1 MRDTMIDPLNT
12 LVHKTPNWLL
22 YLIGAAYP
30 AWLLYAGF
38 TGGLGVDPVK
48 AMEHALGKVGLQ
60 ALIAVLLVTPL
71 RRFTK
76 LNFLSWRRA
85 LGVIAFFY
93 ILLHLLVW
101 MVLDVQ
107 IISQVKADLIKR
119 PYIIVGMI
127 SLLILLPL
135 AITSNNLSIRK
146 LGPRWRKLHKMTYLA
161 VALGGVHYI
170 MQTKG
175 FEYEPY
181 IYFVGVV
188 GLIVIRKLPKNRG
201 APPIKRQTA

>member
-1 MRDTMIDPLNT
+1 MINTLNT
-12 LVHKTPNWLL
+12 LVRKVPNWLL
-22 YLIGAAYP
+22 YLVGATYP

-60 ALIAVLLVTPL
+60 VLIAVLLISPL

-76 LNFLSWRRA
+76 FNFLSWRRA

-93 ILLHLLVW
+93 ILLHFLVW

-107 IISQVKADLIKR
+107 IISQVKADILKR

-135 AITSNNLSIRK
+135 ALTSNNLSIRK

-181 IYFVGVV
+181 IYLAVV
-188 GLIVIRKLPKNRG
+188 LGLIAIRKLPKKRAG
-201 APPIKRQTA
+201 HPAKRQAA

>member
-1 MRDTMIDPLNT
+1 MIDTLNT
-12 LVHKTPNWLL
+12 FVRKTPNWLL

-30 AWLLYAGF
+30 AWLLHAGF

-60 ALIAVLLVTPL
+60 VLIAVLLITPL

-93 ILLHLLVW
+93 ILLHFMVW

-107 IISQVKADLIKR
+107 ILSQVKADLIKR

-127 SLLILLPL
+127 SLMILLPL
-135 AITSNNLSIRK
+135 ALTSNNLSIRK
-146 LGPRWRKLHKMTYLA
+146 LGPRWRKLHKLTYLA

-181 IYFVGVV
+181 IYLLVV
-188 GLIVIRKLPKNRG
+188 LGLIAIRKLPKKR
-201 APPIKRQTA
+201 AAQPAKRQVA